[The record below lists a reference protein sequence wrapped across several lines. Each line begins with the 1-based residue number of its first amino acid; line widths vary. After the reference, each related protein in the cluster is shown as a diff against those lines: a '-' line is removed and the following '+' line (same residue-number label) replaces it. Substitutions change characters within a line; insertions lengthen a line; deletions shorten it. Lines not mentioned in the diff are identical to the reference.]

1 MKSEGEG
8 AIGVTWAIAGPVGLF
23 TLGIGW
29 AVGLLAT
36 PIVWVVQNNKN
47 KKTRTESMAYTN
59 LVPIGVLNPA
69 ESIQVKTLV
78 PIGSQPQLKIT
89 VMDNKKD
96 LHVITK

>member
-1 MKSEGEG
+1 
-8 AIGVTWAIAGPVGLF
+8 
-23 TLGIGW
+23 
-29 AVGLLAT
+29 
-36 PIVWVVQNNKN
+36 
-47 KKTRTESMAYTN
+47 MAYTN